1 MVVIEKIIFFMTFF
15 FQTAF
20 NSKWFQQQKFNWFK
34 MKDNFMMLLV
44 TCQSVSDL
52 VRPSTCPFVGSSDH
66 CLSSHSMDSF
76 GTGKTLLPQWVI
88 NPLCHCSCS
97 LALIWDWE
105 WVWGWCVYALFK
117 LLEMEQ
123 CVDILIPC
131 DDLEIN
137 FWQNVFQINNFLF
150 SFFMMIL
157 AIYIWFPTP

>member
-1 MVVIEKIIFFMTFF
+1 MTSF
-15 FQTAF
+15 FQTVF
-20 NSKWFQQQKFNWFK
+20 ISKWFGQQKFNWSK

-52 VRPSTCPFVGSSDH
+52 VRPSTCPFLGLFNQ
-66 CLSSHSMDSF
+66 CLSSHFMTSF

-105 WVWGWCVYALFK
+105 WVWGWYVYALFK

-150 SFFMMIL
+150 SFYMMIL
-157 AIYIWFPTP
+157 AIYIWFFNP